1 MIIINKQEQQQQ
13 LSNHQTSVRVTF
25 FVVAKCNLTEFKIKQ
40 ICNWKSLAEFFVWRF
55 ASIA

>member
-13 LSNHQTSVRVTF
+13 QLRNHQTSVRVTF

-40 ICNWKSLAEFFVWRF
+40 ICN
-55 ASIA
+55 